1 MCWTGNRK
9 RDRNRD
15 CNLQGPPP
23 VPYFLQLGPTV
34 LKFPQLPIIVLS
46 KWQPNTQT
54 RELVGNISHL
64 NHNPSLLG
72 FSYLWSTAVQK
83 YYMENSRNPQAISLK
98 LHAILSSIMK
108 SCTIQLGPARG
119 VNHPFVQCI
128 HVCMLPACQL
138 LSSHLA

>member
-83 YYMENSRNPQAISLK
+83 YYMENSRNKQFISFK
-98 LHAILSSIMK
+98 LSALLSTMMK
-108 SCTIQLGPARG
+108 SRSGLHHHAGGIKHQ
-119 VNHPFVQCI
+119 FVQW
-128 HVCMLPACQL
+128 VNYQPTWWSFTL
-138 LSSHLA
+138 LTK